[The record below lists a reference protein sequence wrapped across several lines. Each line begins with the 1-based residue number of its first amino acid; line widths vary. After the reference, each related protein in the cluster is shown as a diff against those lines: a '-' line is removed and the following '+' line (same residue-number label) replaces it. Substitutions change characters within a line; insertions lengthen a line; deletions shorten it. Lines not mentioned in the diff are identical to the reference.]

1 MSLKQ
6 FESDFTHRRCG
17 FGVQFVGSETKLHF
31 NWQDIVDDGCL
42 LKFFGPPLSFAR
54 SFDTVFHRV
63 NNKSTLYHRFK
74 CFYDEFEGDV
84 VSCLAIYNAY
94 INRRLASTEKKLATA
109 QAKTKMFNKN
119 LFKTKPVLKFI
130 EKFDNHCRKSLESV
144 FEEFKSHSDC
154 VLSAADM
161 KAFIAEAPAI
171 FGDLWHLLCDLRG
184 VKLKVV
190 AEKQQNIARQHA
202 VFFRNLDDD

>member
-1 MSLKQ
+1 
-6 FESDFTHRRCG
+6 
-17 FGVQFVGSETKLHF
+17 
-31 NWQDIVDDGCL
+31 
-42 LKFFGPPLSFAR
+42 
-54 SFDTVFHRV
+54 
-63 NNKSTLYHRFK
+63 
-74 CFYDEFEGDV
+74 
-84 VSCLAIYNAY
+84 
-94 INRRLASTEKKLATA
+94 LASTEEKLATA

-130 EKFDNHCRKSLESV
+130 EKFDDPCRKSLESV

-154 VLSAADM
+154 VVSAADM

-171 FGDLWHLLCDLRG
+171 FGDLWRLLCDLRG

-202 VFFRNLDDD
+202 VFFLKS